1 MNNYRKTNK
10 NFFFECAYLRNS
22 FGISVLTLEH
32 IEAGKWLTETEIED
46 FTMAYMSGGE
56 L

>member
-10 NFFFECAYLRNS
+10 QFFLECAYLRNLH
-22 FGISVLTLEH
+22 GLDVLTLET
-32 IEAGKWLTETEIED
+32 IEAGMWLTEKEIED